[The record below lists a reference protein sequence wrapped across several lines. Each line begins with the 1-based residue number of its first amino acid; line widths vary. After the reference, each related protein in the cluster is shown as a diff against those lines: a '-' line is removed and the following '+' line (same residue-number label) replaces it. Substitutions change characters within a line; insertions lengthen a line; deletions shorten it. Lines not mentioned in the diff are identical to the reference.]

1 MKQVCIIILGL
12 LMTVSGDA
20 AKLYELDMTLELE
33 MFPESGELAK
43 DVPQFM
49 EWAEQQ
55 IDPEAKKIYLNSA
68 VNSIVADKMGYK
80 YQIPIKGYVETE
92 NGEIKRYRFEHINA
106 SVVIS
111 SPTPFNQ
118 PVITYHEYCIYI
130 HDGKDF
136 YVETQSLSDN
146 STIKQVFRDEELI
159 NPVRSTHWHNY
170 LSYCCDLKQYQDRIA
185 EGLIPIAED
194 GIQKTYA
201 IREDLEFTMLS
212 DGSTA
217 YAKWKDAGTWRV
229 IARWNRMLQTTD
241 IFVPQLIKYFDTVQQ
256 TFTLHSIKD
265 ITGTPQ
271 IDTLFT
277 IPADAQENNFHK
289 VMRGEISW
297 EESQRMH

>member
-170 LSYCCDLKQYQDRIA
+170 LSYCC
-185 EGLIPIAED
+185 
-194 GIQKTYA
+194 
-201 IREDLEFTMLS
+201 
-212 DGSTA
+212 
-217 YAKWKDAGTWRV
+217 
-229 IARWNRMLQTTD
+229 
-241 IFVPQLIKYFDTVQQ
+241 
-256 TFTLHSIKD
+256 
-265 ITGTPQ
+265 
-271 IDTLFT
+271 
-277 IPADAQENNFHK
+277 
-289 VMRGEISW
+289 
-297 EESQRMH
+297 